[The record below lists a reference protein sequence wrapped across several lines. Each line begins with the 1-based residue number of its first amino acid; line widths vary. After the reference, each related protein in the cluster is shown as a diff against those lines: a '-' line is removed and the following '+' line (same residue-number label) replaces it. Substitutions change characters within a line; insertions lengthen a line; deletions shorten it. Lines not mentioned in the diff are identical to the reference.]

1 MRSVLAQFSVERL
14 VLVCA
19 AVALLLGLQI
29 PTARYLSPQ
38 SGFGYALGIIGGSM
52 MLILLLYPLRKRVR
66 ALRFLG
72 TLPQVFR
79 VHMILGIVGPICIL
93 YHCAFSFGAT
103 NSNVALV
110 SMLVVSTSGI
120 VGRYFYSKI
129 HHGLY
134 GRKAGLAELQQSAQV
149 LKEQNPSLP
158 MMPELIGRI
167 ETEEKRLLAVRG
179 PMSVMFIA
187 PFLIPIRMAAARHRL
202 RSYVRT
208 ALRQAAA
215 EMPTIATEQR
225 RVKRVVRSYIDRRLG
240 ASRRVMEFRTYERL
254 FSMWHILHL
263 PLFFMLLAA
272 GIVHVIAVNVY

>member
-1 MRSVLAQFSVERL
+1 MRSLLAQFSIERV
-14 VLVCA
+14 VLFA
-19 AVALLLGLQI
+19 AVVALLLGLQL

-52 MLILLLYPLRKRVR
+52 MLVLLLYPARKRVR
-66 ALRFLG
+66 ALHFLG
-72 TLPQVFR
+72 TVPHLFR
-79 VHMILGIVGPICIL
+79 AHMMLGIVGPICIL
-93 YHCAFSFGAT
+93 YHCGFSFGAT

-110 SMLVVSTSGI
+110 SMLIVSGSGI

-134 GRKAGLAELQQSAQV
+134 GRKAGLAELKQKAQV
-149 LKEQNPSLP
+149 LKEDNPSLP

-167 ETEEKRLLAVRG
+167 EAEEQRLLGARG
-179 PMSVMFIA
+179 LMSVIVVA
-187 PFLIPIRMAAARHRL
+187 PFLIFIRMAAARHRL
-202 RSYVRT
+202 RAYVRS

-215 EMPTIATEQR
+215 ELPKVAAERQR
-225 RVKRVVRSYIDRRLG
+225 VEKVVRSYIERRLG
-240 ASRRVMEFRTYERL
+240 ASRRIIEFRTYERL
-254 FSMWHILHL
+254 FSLWHILHL

>member
-1 MRSVLAQFSVERL
+1 MRSVLALFSVERL
-14 VLVCA
+14 VLFCA
-19 AVALLLGLQI
+19 GLALLVGLQI

-38 SGFGYALGIIGGSM
+38 SGWGYALGIIGGSM
-52 MLILLLYPLRKRVR
+52 MLILLLYPVRKRVR

-72 TLPQVFR
+72 TVPQVFR
-79 VHMILGIVGPICIL
+79 AHMILGIVGPVCIL

-110 SMLVVSTSGI
+110 SMLVVASSGI

-134 GRKAGLAELQQSAQV
+134 GRKAGLAELQQNAQV

-167 ETEEKRLLAVRG
+167 ESEEERLLGARG
-179 PMSVMFIA
+179 LMSVIFIA
-187 PFLIPIRMAAARHRL
+187 PFLIVIRMALARHRL
-202 RSYVRT
+202 RSYVRSS
-208 ALRQAAA
+208 LRQAATELPSVA
-215 EMPTIATEQR
+215 AEQR
-225 RVKRVVRSYIDRRLG
+225 RVERVVRSYIERRLG
-240 ASRRVMEFRTYERL
+240 ASRRVIEFRTYERL
-254 FSMWHILHL
+254 FSFWHILHL

>member
-1 MRSVLAQFSVERL
+1 MRSLSARFSVERVVLLSAL
-14 VLVCA
+14 VAIV
-19 AVALLLGLQI
+19 LGLQL

-38 SGFGYALGIIGGSM
+38 GGLGYALGIIGGSM
-52 MLILLLYPLRKRVR
+52 MLVLLLYPVRKRVR
-66 ALRFLG
+66 ALRFMG
-72 TLPQVFR
+72 SVPQLFR
-79 VHMILGIVGPICIL
+79 THMILGIVGPICIL

-110 SMLVVSTSGI
+110 SMLIVSGSGI

-134 GRKAGLAELQQSAQV
+134 GRKAGLAELQQKAQA
-149 LKEQNPSLP
+149 LKEENPSLP

-167 ETEEKRLLAVRG
+167 EAEEKRLLGARG
-179 PMSVMFIA
+179 LMNVIIIA
-187 PFLIPIRMAAARHRL
+187 PFLILIRMAAARHRL

-208 ALRQAAA
+208 ALQHAAA
-215 EMPTIATEQR
+215 EVPAVAAER
-225 RVKRVVRSYIDRRLG
+225 HRVQKVVGSYIERRLG
-240 ASRRVMEFRTYERL
+240 ASRRVIEFRTYERL
-254 FSMWHILHL
+254 FSLWHILHL